1 MQIANRSPVLWRDLL
16 RFDKPQIRVFHLSW
30 IAFFLCFFAWFGIA
44 PLMLV
49 IKREFSLT
57 ASQVGNTVIASVG
70 ITILARFVMG
80 WVCDQIGPR
89 LTYSWL
95 LVLGS
100 IPVFGIALSDGY
112 LSFLIFR
119 LLIGAIGASFVITQY
134 HTSIMFAPNIVGT
147 ANATS
152 AGWGNLGGGVANMVM
167 PLAFGV
173 LTGTCGLSES
183 LSWRLVMVIAGIFC
197 VLAGIAYY
205 CLAQDAP
212 DGNFSDLRRR
222 ENDMKPANGL
232 KTLGEVVADPRVW
245 VLFMIYGCCFGVELT
260 MINIGAMYFGETFN
274 LTLTQAGLIA
284 GSYGL
289 LNLFARTS
297 GGILGDRCGIHWGL
311 RGRVMWLFSAL
322 LLEGIALMC
331 FSQMR
336 LVGSALV
343 ALLFFGLFVQM
354 ANGATFSVVPFIK
367 TKSVGT
373 VAGIVG
379 AGGNVGAVIAGF
391 MFKREVTHWPQIFLF
406 MGLCVVACSVFTL
419 AIRFS
424 PEAERAAKRSMA
436 ETTKDSRISKR
447 ELGLA
452 K

>member
-1 MQIANRSPVLWRDLL
+1 MQIENQSPVLWRDLL
-16 RFDKPQIRVFHLSW
+16 KFNKPQIRVFHLSW
-30 IAFFLCFFAWFGIA
+30 MAFFLCFFAWFGIA

-70 ITILARFVMG
+70 ITILARFFMG
-80 WVCDQIGPR
+80 WVCDKIGPR

-100 IPVFGIALSDGY
+100 IPVFGIALSNGY
-112 LSFLIFR
+112 VSFLIFR
-119 LLIGAIGASFVITQY
+119 LLIGVIGASFVITQY

-152 AGWGNLGGGVANMVM
+152 AGWGNLGGGAANMVM

-173 LTGTCGLSES
+173 LTGAFGLSES
-183 LSWRLVMVIAGIFC
+183 LSWRLVMVIAGVFC
-197 VLAGIAYY
+197 VIAGIAYY
-205 CLAQDAP
+205 FLTQDAP
-212 DGNFSDLRRR
+212 DGNFADLRRLESDKDAVDR
-222 ENDMKPANGL
+222 GQ
-232 KTLGEVVADPRVW
+232 TLRKVVSDPRVW
-245 VLFMIYGCCFGVELT
+245 VLSLIYGCCFGVELT
-260 MINIGAMYFGETFN
+260 MINIGALYFGETFN
-274 LTLTQAGLIA
+274 LSLAQAGLIA

-289 LNLFARTS
+289 LNLFARTT
-297 GGILGDRCGIHWGL
+297 GGMLGDRCGLRWGL

-336 LVGSALV
+336 MVGFALV
-343 ALLFFGLFVQM
+343 ALLCFGLFVQM

-379 AGGNVGAVIAGF
+379 AGGNAGAVIAGF
-391 MFKREVTHWPQIFLF
+391 MFKQEVTHWPQIFLF

-424 PEAERAAKRSMA
+424 PEAERAARKSVA
-436 ETTKDSRISKR
+436 ETTKDVRIYQGK
-447 ELGLA
+447 LGLA